1 MVLRGSDTYPA
12 GAQRGCSW
20 HRELLLCRGSTT
32 TCQCPLGPGS
42 PQLLTVLVHGRV
54 LETPPHVI
62 QRQPLAVG
70 LPRAAIQTGAVSL
83 GDGDDGT
90 SPDHGNYFS
99 RVEGKGCTMRH
110 QPEA

>member
-12 GAQRGCSW
+12 GAEREVQLAQRAPALQGQHS
-20 HRELLLCRGSTT
+20 HLSVPPE
-32 TCQCPLGPGS
+32 
-42 PQLLTVLVHGRV
+42 LLTVLVHGRV

-83 GDGDDGT
+83 GDGDGGT
-90 SPDHGNYFS
+90 SPDHGNFLS
-99 RVEGKGCTMRH
+99 RVEGKGSTMRH
-110 QPEA
+110 QPGA